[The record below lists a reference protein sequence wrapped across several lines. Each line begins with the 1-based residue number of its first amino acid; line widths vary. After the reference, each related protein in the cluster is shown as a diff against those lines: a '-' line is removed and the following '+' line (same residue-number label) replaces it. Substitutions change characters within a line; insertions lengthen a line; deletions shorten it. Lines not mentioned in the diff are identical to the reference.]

1 MKIASSIHKCI
12 KPKVEGRRTRPRRAR
27 DRSRITRTTGSRWF
41 LRGGAPREILPEK
54 AISNPNF
61 ELELTLRQLPFRDD
75 ENVRSVPHPT
85 KHSHAARADPRP
97 PE

>member
-1 MKIASSIHKCI
+1 MAH
-12 KPKVEGRRTRPRRAR
+12 
-27 DRSRITRTTGSRWF
+27 TTLPRWF

>member
-1 MKIASSIHKCI
+1 M
-12 KPKVEGRRTRPRRAR
+12 RTPYY
-27 DRSRITRTTGSRWF
+27 SRWF

-75 ENVRSVPHPT
+75 KNVRSVLILRNIPM
-85 KHSHAARADPRP
+85 PRGQTPAPLNKFKAP
-97 PE
+97 PPPRVRG